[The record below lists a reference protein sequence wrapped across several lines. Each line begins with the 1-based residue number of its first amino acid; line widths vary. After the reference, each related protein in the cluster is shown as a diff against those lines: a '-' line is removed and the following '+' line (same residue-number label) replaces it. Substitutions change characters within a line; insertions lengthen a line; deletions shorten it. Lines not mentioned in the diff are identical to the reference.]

1 MTVTVRQCAILAG
14 GLGTRLGAITAATPK
29 PILDVGGRPFL
40 AWLMRSFVR
49 FGVEEFVLLT
59 GHLSNHVAASAQ
71 AIAAQ
76 LPRQVKIRIS
86 EEPRRAGTGG
96 AVHYARDKLDDRF
109 WLCNGDSLLDCN
121 FSSVLAAAAT
131 DPADVIGRIV
141 LRRLEDASRYGVV
154 AREGDRITAFAERAA
169 PGAAGEING
178 GIYLFDRRLLDFV
191 TADCS
196 LERDVMPE
204 LAARGALR
212 GMAMGGYFRDIG
224 VPDDLFRART
234 ELPRMVAR
242 PALFLDRD
250 GVINVD
256 HGHVGTRERF
266 EWVPGAREAIAHA
279 AGLGWHVFVV
289 TNQAGVARGF
299 YTEKDVAALHGWM
312 VDEVRAA
319 GGSIDDIRYCPYHPE
334 APLAEY
340 RRVSD
345 WRKPGSGMILDLLR
359 AWELNAG
366 NCLLVGDQM
375 TDLQAAEAAGV
386 RAVQFSGGDLL
397 DFVRPDLHPFQLVA
411 NSPDGAL

>member
-1 MTVTVRQCAILAG
+1 ML
-14 GLGTRLGAITAATPK
+14 
-29 PILDVGGRPFL
+29 
-40 AWLMRSFVR
+40 
-49 FGVEEFVLLT
+49 
-59 GHLSNHVAASAQ
+59 
-71 AIAAQ
+71 
-76 LPRQVKIRIS
+76 
-86 EEPRRAGTGG
+86 
-96 AVHYARDKLDDRF
+96 
-109 WLCNGDSLLDCN
+109 
-121 FSSVLAAAAT
+121 
-131 DPADVIGRIV
+131 
-141 LRRLEDASRYGVV
+141 
-154 AREGDRITAFAERAA
+154 
-169 PGAAGEING
+169 
-178 GIYLFDRRLLDFV
+178 
-191 TADCS
+191 
-196 LERDVMPE
+196 
-204 LAARGALR
+204 
-212 GMAMGGYFRDIG
+212 
-224 VPDDLFRART
+224 
-234 ELPRMVAR
+234 AR

-279 AGLGWHVFVV
+279 TALGWHVFVV

-319 GGSIDDIRYCPYHPE
+319 GGNIDDIRYCPYHPE

-386 RAVQFSGGDLL
+386 RALQFPGGDLL